1 MISGGSPIPTQ
12 KRFPATAMT
21 DRSAAGNPPPSA
33 ELPPE
38 LEARIAAFESAE
50 PPGDFDGASWFW
62 IILLGVA
69 LPLMLLA
76 AGWWV

>member
-21 DRSAAGNPPPSA
+21 DRSATGNPSQSL
-33 ELPPE
+33 ELPPD
-38 LEARIAAFESAE
+38 LEARIVAFESAV
-50 PPGDFDGASWFW
+50 PPGGFDGAGWFW
-62 IILLGVA
+62 IILLGIA